1 VGTLWVIEMTEMNL
15 RENEKIEM
23 EIHHSKKLPF
33 RLEDWL
39 RSLIFIG
46 LTVAAIASLR
56 SDGILS
62 IGTIFLIVVFF
73 LGILPLYLRWKKL
86 QPLKYFITNERLV
99 IFNKT
104 RDRIEQSFDF
114 TGFPEIKIHEN
125 AYNSGYIIIGNV
137 EPTFG
142 RFGLL
147 GTKVGVN
154 LADHD
159 IVLENIPEVRTT
171 FNYLKTKIE
180 NTHNSK

>member
-1 VGTLWVIEMTEMNL
+1 MTEMNL

-23 EIHHSKKLPF
+23 EIHHSKRLPF

-39 RSLIFIG
+39 RSLVFIG

-62 IGTIFLIVVFF
+62 IGTVFLIAVFF
-73 LGILPLYLRWKKL
+73 LGILPLCLRWKKL
-86 QPLKYFITNERLV
+86 QPLKYIITNERLI
-99 IFNKT
+99 IFNQTQDK
-104 RDRIEQSFDF
+104 IEKSYDF
-114 TGFPEIKIHEN
+114 TVFPDINLHEN

-142 RFGLL
+142 RLGLF

-154 LADHD
+154 LADHEV
-159 IVLENIPEVRTT
+159 VLENIPEVRKI

-180 NTHNSK
+180 NNSRQADHL

>member
-1 VGTLWVIEMTEMNL
+1 MTEMNL

-56 SDGILS
+56 GDGILS
-62 IGTIFLIVVFF
+62 IGTIFLIAVFF

-104 RDRIEQSFDF
+104 RDRIEQSYDF
-114 TGFPEIKIHEN
+114 TEFPEINIHEN

-137 EPTFG
+137 ETTFG

-159 IVLENIPEVRTT
+159 IVLENIPEVRKT

-180 NTHNSK
+180 NTHNKQ